1 MPGDLKAAHEQNDK
15 VVKEAYGIN
24 EKATDEEIIGKL
36 IYLYIKRVRELDE
49 KRNSK

>member
-24 EKATDEEIIGKL
+24 EKATDEEIIEHL
-36 IYLYIKRVRELDE
+36 IGMYVKRVEELGG
-49 KRNSK
+49 K